1 MVTSTYLEKAE
12 ATVVQVHVPNPML
25 PTLYRVN
32 ERRQETVDTWTLE
45 LEPANGGPCPVFLPG
60 QFNMLYVYGKAELA
74 ISISG
79 DPSWHDTLTHTVR
92 AVGVGSNALTSMRP
106 GDVVGVRGPFGKP
119 WPMTELEGKDVIVL
133 AGGIGLAP
141 LRPTIYSLMAN
152 RARYNE
158 VIILYGA
165 RTPGDLIYKHEL
177 ELWGWRHEINLGVT
191 VDRADPSWNGNVG
204 VVTTMISTARF
215 DPMNVVALVCGPE
228 VMMRFTVMELQR
240 RGVPDE
246 SIYISMER
254 NMKCALGICG
264 HCQLGPDF
272 VCKDGP
278 VFRYDHLAPLF
289 GKREV

>member
-1 MVTSTYLEKAE
+1 MVTSTYLEKAVGSQ
-12 ATVVQVHVPNPML
+12 APVHVANPML
-25 PTLYRVN
+25 PTLYRVKD
-32 ERRQETVDTWTLE
+32 RRQETVDTWTIELE
-45 LEPANGGPCPVFLPG
+45 LADGGLCPVFLPG

-106 GDVVGVRGPFGKP
+106 GDIVGVRGPFGKP
-119 WPMTELEGKDVIVL
+119 WPMSELEGKDVVVL

-152 RARYNE
+152 RDKYNE

-165 RTPGDLIYKHEL
+165 RTPGDLIYKQEL
-177 ELWGWRHEINLGVT
+177 ERWGWRHEINLGVT
-191 VDRADPSWNGNVG
+191 VDRAETDWNGNVG
-204 VVTTMISTARF
+204 VVTTMIPTARF

-228 VMMRFTVMELQR
+228 VMMRFTVLELQR

-254 NMKCALGICG
+254 NMKCALGMCG

-278 VFRYDHLAPLF
+278 VFRYDRLASLF